1 MLSVNLQQRA
11 LALSYVTVAYNIIEG
26 LVAIGAGSMAGS
38 IALVGFGLDSFVE
51 SLSGGVMIWRF
62 QRRDQL
68 TSEQEERIET
78 RAVRLVGSTFFVL
91 SAYVLYE
98 SLSKLYAREAAEA
111 SPLGIA
117 LAVVSLIVMPALFYL
132 KRRTAAAI
140 GSRSLAA
147 DAQQTLGCV
156 LLSAALL
163 ISLALNALFGIWLLD
178 PIVGLGVTGFF
189 IKEGLDAIRHR
200 TLCSC

>member
-26 LVAIGAGSMAGS
+26 LIAIGAGALAGS
-38 IALVGFGLDSFVE
+38 IALVGFGLDSFIE

-62 QRRDQL
+62 RRREQL
-68 TSEQEERIET
+68 TPEQEERIET

-98 SLSKLYAREAAEA
+98 SLAKLYAREAAAA

-147 DAQQTLGCV
+147 DSQQTLGCT

-163 ISLALNALFGIWLLD
+163 ISLSLNALFGIWWID
-178 PIVGLGVTGFF
+178 PIVGLGVSGFF
-189 IKEGLDAIRHR
+189 IKEGVGAIRHR